1 MQFSDLVMVGQL
13 NLIEIPVINEDI
25 PVLLTTDVISFGIP
39 LLLSKESMKRANNV
53 IDFKNDYLELLGKK
67 INLIFTS

>member
-1 MQFSDLVMVGQL
+1 MQFSNSVMVGQL

-39 LLLSKESMKRANNV
+39 LLLSKDSMK
-53 IDFKNDYLELLGKK
+53 
-67 INLIFTS
+67 